1 MGVNVVK
8 TTVEIII
15 VTALLPI
22 IAVTI
27 ASTQNLTATE
37 TTLLALVTLFLI
49 IGLIYGIAKSEGLI
63 KG

>member
-1 MGVNVVK
+1 MANVVK

-27 ASTQNLTATE
+27 ASTQNLSATE
-37 TTLLALVTLFLI
+37 TTLLTLVTLFLI